1 MSGHLELETLSA
13 LLDDEL
19 DGAAAAAA
27 RAHIGG
33 CPECAARLDGL
44 RATVTQLRSL
54 PAAEPPPHMREAL
67 RRQLAMEQ
75 EVRRRLWTLP
85 GWNSQLAAWPAMAAA
100 VFLAFG
106 CGLFLYAYL
115 LRHPAMIGST
125 APVGQEGDWRAT
137 ITYDRPPQDGA
148 AGAAGPP
155 VASAPQAQSRQA
167 AADRVAT
174 SPPPG
179 SAPAESRRERE
190 NALSKT
196 LEPAP
201 GELDEL
207 QATAEAAPEPRADQ
221 ESAAAPRTAAAAA
234 APAPAPLAA
243 RRAAAEEPVSTE
255 GRVLSLGPGVEK
267 PVRISGEDLDL
278 NALRDVRMRQPLV
291 IVESV
296 VGVDGVLHDVTLRPA
311 DIDPRLAAAVRKSL
325 ATWRFQ
331 PARKDGEPVAVRYI
345 LTVNIHLR

>member
-1 MSGHLELETLSA
+1 MSRHLELETLSA

-19 DGAAAAAA
+19 DGTAAENA

-33 CPECAARLDGL
+33 CPECGARLDGL
-44 RATVTQLRSL
+44 RTTVTQLRSL
-54 PAAEPPPHMREAL
+54 PAAEPPPHIREAL

-115 LRHPAMIGST
+115 LRHPSLIGST
-125 APVGQEGDWRAT
+125 APTGQEGDWRAT
-137 ITYDRPPQDGA
+137 ITYDRPSEDGA
-148 AGAAGPP
+148 AAAPP
-155 VASAPQAQSRQA
+155 AAAAPGLESRQA
-167 AADRVAT
+167 SAERPAPS
-174 SPPPG
+174 SPP
-179 SAPAESRRERE
+179 AAAAETRRERE
-190 NALSKT
+190 NAVAKT
-196 LEPAP
+196 LAPAP
-201 GELDEL
+201 GELDAL

-221 ESAAAPRTAAAAA
+221 ESAAAPGVAAGAA
-234 APAPAPLAA
+234 APAPLAA
-243 RRAAAEEPVSTE
+243 RRAAPEAPASAA
-255 GRVLSLGPGVEK
+255 GHVLSLGPGMEK
-267 PVRISGEDLDL
+267 PVRISGESLDL
-278 NALRDVRMRQPLV
+278 NALREVRMRQPLV

-296 VGVDGVLHDVTLRPA
+296 VGVDGLLHDVTLRPA

-331 PARKDGEPVAVRYI
+331 PARKDGEPVAVRYV
-345 LTVNIHLR
+345 LTLNIDLR